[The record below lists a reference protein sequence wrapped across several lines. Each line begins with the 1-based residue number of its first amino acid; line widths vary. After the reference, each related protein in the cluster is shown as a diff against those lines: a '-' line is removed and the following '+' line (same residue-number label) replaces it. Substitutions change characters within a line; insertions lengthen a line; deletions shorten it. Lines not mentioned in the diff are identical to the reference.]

1 MSYARIS
8 EALWTS
14 RGFQGLSDDGR
25 LLELYVKSCPHRNRL
40 GCFRLDPHYVVADV
54 GWEVERVK
62 ITLNELVSASRIM
75 WDAEARVVLDLDAL
89 RVDPLQ
95 NGNVVKGAIREL
107 DSVPDTELIAYLLQ
121 ALESMDVS
129 GWKDDAQHAHGRLL
143 DAIQERLPNG
153 SETVSGPSRTPS
165 LSQPVS
171 QPVTHPAPTHARLE
185 GKEALEGGWLRCRD
199 VILKRWH
206 RGREHIDLD
215 STSVGMGLEKTL
227 FRELAERRD
236 IDELV
241 GAISVAPD
249 VFQFE
254 RPTSLR
260 WFTSDKHGS
269 ANYEQAV
276 GEWHK
281 REIGPPSQARSG
293 GGVGLQQ
300 VSV

>member
-14 RGFQGLSDDGR
+14 RGFQSLSDDGH

-40 GCFRLDPHYVVADV
+40 GCFRLDPHYVVADL

-62 ITLNELVSASRIM
+62 ITLNELVSASRVR

-89 RVDPLQ
+89 KVDPLQ

-121 ALESMDVS
+121 ALENMDVS
-129 GWKDDAQHAHGRLL
+129 AWKDDAKHAHRTLL
-143 DAIQERLPNG
+143 NTIRERLPNG
-153 SETVSGPSRTPS
+153 SETVAEPSRTPS
-165 LSQPVS
+165 LSQPIT
-171 QPVTHPAPTHARLE
+171 QPVTHPAPTRARQD
-185 GKEALEGGWLRCRD
+185 GKKAIEGGWLRCQD
-199 VILKRWH
+199 VILNRWH

-215 STSVGMGLEKTL
+215 SSSVGMGLEKML
-227 FRELAERRD
+227 FRELAEHRD
-236 IDELV
+236 LDELV

-254 RPTSLR
+254 CTTSLR

-281 REIGPPSQARSG
+281 RETGQPSRVRSG
-293 GGVGLQQ
+293 AGGGLQQ

>member
-1 MSYARIS
+1 MAYARIS

-40 GCFRLDPHYVVADV
+40 GCFRLDPHYVVADL

-107 DSVPDTELIAYLLQ
+107 DSVPDTELIKHLLQ
-121 ALESMDVS
+121 AIESMDVS
-129 GWKDDAQHAHGRLL
+129 GWKDDAKHAHGILL
-143 DAIQERLPNG
+143 ETIRERLPKG
-153 SETVSGPSRTPS
+153 SETVPKESRTPS
-165 LSQPVS
+165 LSQPVT
-171 QPVTHPAPTHARLE
+171 QPVTHPAPTRAKQE
-185 GKEALEGGWLRCRD
+185 GKEAIEEGWRRCQE
-199 VILKRWH
+199 VILNRWH

-215 STSVGMGLEKTL
+215 NGSVGMGLECVL
-227 FRELAERRD
+227 FRELAEHHD
-236 IDELV
+236 LEELV

-249 VFQFE
+249 VFVWE
-254 RPTSLR
+254 KPTSLR
-260 WFTSDKHGS
+260 WFTSVEHGS
-269 ANYEQAV
+269 ANYEQCVAAWLNRETASPTKARR
-276 GEWHK
+276 GGL
-281 REIGPPSQARSG
+281 REI
-293 GGVGLQQ
+293 
-300 VSV
+300 SV